1 MGCGEVIKFLKNDPQ
16 LKQRRRE
23 LRRNQTDAEKVFWSQ
38 VRNRQFN
45 GMRFFRQYSLGPYIL
60 DFYCPTV
67 KLAVELD
74 RGQHN
79 QSKNREY
86 DTFRSEYLKAH
97 GIEVIRFWD
106 NEVLLD
112 IQGVLNKL
120 FLKVTPLSSPL
131 RLRGEIGGL
140 YKGEGQRCSPQKC
153 RKNQKNNG
161 FTLLELIIVLSLI
174 TLILGLSTIFFANIL
189 PSSRFNATIRDMS
202 ATIKH
207 ARSLAQINGE
217 RQIITIDLDSRK
229 YGLEGRGTKDI
240 PSDIYIKVIDPLS
253 GEIHKGK
260 YQLILDAMG
269 GVEGGTIVLWN
280 NKRVVSIQMD
290 PIVGSVVIK

>member
-1 MGCGEVIKFLKNDPQ
+1 MKFLKNDPQ

-74 RGQHN
+74 GGQHN

-112 IQGVLNKL
+112 IQSVLNKL

-153 RKNQKNNG
+153 RKN
-161 FTLLELIIVLSLI
+161 LL
-174 TLILGLSTIFFANIL
+174 
-189 PSSRFNATIRDMS
+189 
-202 ATIKH
+202 
-207 ARSLAQINGE
+207 
-217 RQIITIDLDSRK
+217 
-229 YGLEGRGTKDI
+229 
-240 PSDIYIKVIDPLS
+240 
-253 GEIHKGK
+253 
-260 YQLILDAMG
+260 
-269 GVEGGTIVLWN
+269 
-280 NKRVVSIQMD
+280 
-290 PIVGSVVIK
+290 